1 MNFELDNAIEI
12 LSRTPGVLRAMVSGL
27 SDPWIHNNY
36 GKDTLNPLQVLGHLI
51 HGDQTDWM
59 VRTKIILEHGEAK
72 TFEPYDMQGMYEV
85 SRDKTPGELLDTF
98 EPLRAQN
105 IEELQGMRLT
115 PRQLAL
121 RGTHPTLGPV
131 TLEMMLATW
140 VTHDL
145 NHIHQIAK
153 CMAYQ
158 YGDATGPW
166 RPNMGIFR

>member
-1 MNFELDNAIEI
+1 MNFELDHGIEI
-12 LSRTPGVLRAMVSGL
+12 LGRTPGVLRSMLSGL
-27 SDPWIHNNY
+27 SDPWIHNDY
-36 GKDTLNPLQVLGHLI
+36 GKDTLNPLLVVGHLI

-72 TFEPYDMQGMYEV
+72 PFEPYDMQGMYEV
-85 SRDKTPGELLDTF
+85 SRDKTPDKLLDTF
-98 EPLRAQN
+98 ESLRARN
-105 IEELQGMRLT
+105 IEELKGMRLT

-121 RGTHPTLGPV
+121 RGTHPALGPV

-158 YGDATGPW
+158 YRDAIGPW